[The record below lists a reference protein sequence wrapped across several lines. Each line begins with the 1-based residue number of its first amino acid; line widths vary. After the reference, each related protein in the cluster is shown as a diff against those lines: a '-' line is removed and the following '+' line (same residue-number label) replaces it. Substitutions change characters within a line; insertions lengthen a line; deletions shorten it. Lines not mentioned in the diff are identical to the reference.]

1 MHTITIRVTDNCG
14 ATTDASFTLTV
25 NCPAITIAPETLPGG
40 TAGIS
45 YNQTLTA
52 AGGAPSYSFRLDAG
66 AMPPGLGL
74 SNGGVLTGIPA
85 ATGNFSFT
93 IRTTDANGCFGE
105 RGYAI
110 SINGDGL
117 MFYPL
122 AHPIRLLET
131 RNNSA
136 FPGCFKP
143 GAKIS
148 GIRTQPARGICDG
161 LTIPASALAI
171 TGNITTVE
179 SGGGYLTLWPS
190 DAQQPLVATSNYT
203 ANEILNN
210 VFTVGL
216 GAAGPDA
223 GAFKIFVTTD
233 TDIVID
239 MTGYYAPPAASGLY
253 FHPLPKPIRLLET
266 RQGFSGAFTPG
277 VPLQGNADTPQQA
290 RVTYDNVTI
299 PATALAI
306 AGNAT
311 TINGGAGYT
320 TLYPG
325 GVPRPLAASSN
336 FSAGQV
342 MNAPF
347 TVGLSAA
354 GVFNIFTTTT
364 TDMIIDVL
372 GYYSSEANDGNGAG
386 LFFNPLPQP
395 VRLLETRAGFTG
407 CYAPATPLLT
417 GSIRL
422 QQARG
427 ACGGQTIAANALALV
442 GNATVI
448 NNQAGYLTFWPN
460 GAAQPLVASSNFS
473 AGQILNRHF
482 TVGLGATG
490 MFSIFT
496 SAQTDLIVDVSGFF
510 AP

>member
-1 MHTITIRVTDNCG
+1 LSG
-14 ATTDASFTLTV
+14 S
-25 NCPAITIAPETLPGG
+25 GG
-40 TAGIS
+40 
-45 YNQTLTA
+45 
-52 AGGAPSYSFRLDAG
+52 
-66 AMPPGLGL
+66 
-74 SNGGVLTGIPA
+74 LTGVPA
-85 ATGNFSFT
+85 ATGAFSFT
-93 IRTTDANGCFGE
+93 IRATDANGCFGE
-105 RGYAI
+105 RSYAI
-110 SINGDGL
+110 TVNGDGL

-131 RNNSA
+131 RSNPA
-136 FPGCFKP
+136 FSGCFKP
-143 GAKIS
+143 GAKIPGGGA
-148 GIRTQPARGICDG
+148 GIRIQPALGVCDG
-161 LTIPASALAI
+161 LTIPANAMAI

-190 DAQQPLVATSNYT
+190 DAAQPLVANSNY
-203 ANEILNN
+203 APNEILNN

-216 GAAGPDA
+216 GAAD

-239 MTGYYAPPAASGLY
+239 VTGYYAPPSAAGLY

-266 RQGFSGAFTPG
+266 RAGFNGAFTLG
-277 VPLQGNADTPQQA
+277 VKLQANADTPQQSHIS
-290 RVTYDNVTI
+290 YDGVTI

-311 TINGGAGYT
+311 TINGGAGYL

-347 TVGLSAA
+347 TVGLSAS
-354 GVFNIFTTTT
+354 GEFNIFTTTS
-364 TDMIIDVL
+364 TDVIIDVL
-372 GYYSSEANDGNGAG
+372 GYYSAEANDANGAG
-386 LFFNPLPQP
+386 LFFNPLAAP

-407 CYAPATPLLT
+407 CYAPGAPLLA
-417 GSIRL
+417 GSIRQ

-427 ACGGQTIAANALALV
+427 VCGGQTIAVNALAIV
-442 GNATVI
+442 GNTTVI
-448 NNQAGYLTFWPN
+448 NNQAGYLTFSPD
-460 GAAQPLVASSNFS
+460 GTAQPLVASSNFA

-490 MFSIFT
+490 MFNIFA
-496 SAQTDLIVDVSGFF
+496 SAQTDLIVDVSAYF